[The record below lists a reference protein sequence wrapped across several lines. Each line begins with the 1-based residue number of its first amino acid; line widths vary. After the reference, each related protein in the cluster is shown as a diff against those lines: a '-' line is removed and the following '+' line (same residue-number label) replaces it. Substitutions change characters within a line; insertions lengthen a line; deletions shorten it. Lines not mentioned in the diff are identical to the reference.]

1 MILPWNRTIHEFI
14 AVQLVMELSTFV
26 RHEGSL
32 LCSQEPTS
40 EPYPDPAESNPKS
53 LETK

>member
-1 MILPWNRTIHEFI
+1 
-14 AVQLVMELSTFV
+14 MELSTFV

-53 LETK
+53 LETKWRQTYFCIADGLI